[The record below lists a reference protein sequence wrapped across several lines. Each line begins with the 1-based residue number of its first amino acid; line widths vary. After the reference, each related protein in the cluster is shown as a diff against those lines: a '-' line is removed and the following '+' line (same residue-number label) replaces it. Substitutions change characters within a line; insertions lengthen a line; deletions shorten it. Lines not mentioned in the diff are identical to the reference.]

1 MPDHAGW
8 SPTRLRTEAIA
19 AERSGQAAQAVALLE
34 EALRRDGADW
44 KSVRL
49 LAALLARLGR
59 RRPANDLYRRLA
71 AHYESDQLLAKAIS
85 VWKMVLVGE
94 PDFVSA
100 HVKLGELY
108 ALGGFRA
115 EARKHYREA
124 LATYRATARAREA
137 ALVEDRLADLDE
149 ASNPGKGTRVRDD
162 GVKDV
167 DDADFVE
174 ERLAQGRLFRRFGLV
189 DLARGQ
195 LAEVIARFPDNVEAR
210 RELRD
215 LLLEAGRHEEAAAHE
230 AALAKPVDC
239 ERDPVGDLAG
249 LEVPTSPGEDD
260 VPELDLELEP
270 LAPDDHLEV
279 DLDDEWTGAGREI
292 RSAFDGQ
299 VDREDAETRY
309 DLGIAYREMG
319 LVDEAIAE
327 LQLASRGPSRVVECA
342 SLLAACFL
350 DKGLPKLAVKWLE
363 RGLAVPGLNPDQAL
377 SLRYDLAGA
386 HEARGD
392 EGLALEIYVELYG
405 EDAGF
410 RDVAEKLRRL
420 RRHGGRAEARQGAV
434 HP

>member
-1 MPDHAGW
+1 MPDNAGW
-8 SPTRLRTEAIA
+8 NPTRLRTEAIA
-19 AERSGQAAQAVALLE
+19 AERSGQAEQAVALLE
-34 EALRRDGADW
+34 EALRRDADDW

-59 RRPANDLYRRLA
+59 RQPANGLYRRLA
-71 AHYESDQLLAKAIS
+71 AHYEHDQLLAKAIA
-85 VWKMVLVGE
+85 VWKMVLVNE

-115 EARKHYREA
+115 DARKHYGEA
-124 LATYRATARAREA
+124 LATYRAAARAREA
-137 ALVEDRLADLDE
+137 ALVEARIADLDE
-149 ASNPGKGTRVRDD
+149 ASDPGKGTRVH
-162 GVKDV
+162 GGAAPDV
-167 DDADFVE
+167 DDAHFVE

-195 LAEVIARFPDNVEAR
+195 LADVLARFPDHVEAR
-210 RELRD
+210 SELRD

-249 LEVPTSPGEDD
+249 LEVPE
-260 VPELDLELEP
+260 VDLELEALP
-270 LAPDDHLEV
+270 AEDHLPV
-279 DLDDEWTGAGREI
+279 DLDDEWTSAGREI
-292 RSAFDGQ
+292 RSAVDGQ

-319 LVDEAIAE
+319 LLDEAIAE

-386 HEARGD
+386 HEARGNA
-392 EGLALEIYVELYG
+392 EVALEIYVELYG

-420 RRHGGRAEARQGAV
+420 RRNVERAAARPGAV